1 MKKKNKVLLLT
12 YAFPPNKAAESYLC
26 VKALA
31 RTNLLVDVVTI
42 NPSNLNLP
50 LDGSLNGFIKKYFN
64 NIYTIN
70 YKNWLTRNIFSL
82 LRFLHFFPDRFQ
94 IFNKSVI
101 HNTEKLNLDTY
112 DVIISWSQWHSIHL
126 AALKLKKKYPHIKW
140 ILHMS
145 DPWKDNPFLEKI
157 PFYYLIQSNLEKKA
171 FEYAD
176 NLNFTS
182 KETVNLIFKKYPLK
196 YKLKSSII
204 PHSFETELFKINKK
218 INEKILIRYLGN
230 FYGPRNP
237 KHFCLSLKKIQ
248 NENKNLLKN
257 FKFEFYGNWIGN
269 SNWSPQ
275 DIGLNKDL
283 IQFFKPLSYLD
294 SLELMSTSDFLL
306 IIDAPFKKSVFFP
319 SKLVDYIGSKKPII
333 AITPPGTSYNILEKN
348 NAIIINPL
356 ESVELEKSIKN
367 ALNLILN
374 NKVNYLK
381 DYYQNTYSS
390 NAVGNQFEKIIRY
403 NKTNYLPNVLHLVPT
418 DGYGGVE
425 IAAKYAKNINSNKF
439 KFNIGYIY
447 DQQIST
453 QNYSFAFNPFKII
466 NSAIQINKN
475 IPDIIILSLW
485 RSVLIGLILK
495 IFKRNISL
503 ILFIH
508 SETDSHWFDKL
519 LTFLGAIFSDEIWAD
534 SESTMEKRL
543 QYYKIE
549 KRKNII
555 TFLPRN
561 LKRIV
566 DAYHKPMANFI
577 YWGRIGNEK
586 QIDFSIQ
593 IFSKIL
599 TFYPNAI
606 FRIIGPDGGS
616 KTYLKNLIK
625 KLKITKS
632 IIWYDEQNID
642 KIIELAKKS
651 SFYIQASKFE
661 GMAVSVA
668 EAMQLG
674 LVPIVTNVGE
684 IRKYCEDGKNSIII
698 KDFDTTVSRI
708 KSIIRSQ
715 KDFAKLSYN
724 ATNAWKNKGNYKD
737 SIEKNIKD
745 FINFTL
751 KKNEKSVL

>member
-1 MKKKNKVLLLT
+1 
-12 YAFPPNKAAESYLC
+12 
-26 VKALA
+26 
-31 RTNLLVDVVTI
+31 
-42 NPSNLNLP
+42 
-50 LDGSLNGFIKKYFN
+50 
-64 NIYTIN
+64 
-70 YKNWLTRNIFSL
+70 
-82 LRFLHFFPDRFQ
+82 
-94 IFNKSVI
+94 
-101 HNTEKLNLDTY
+101 
-112 DVIISWSQWHSIHL
+112 
-126 AALKLKKKYPHIKW
+126 
-140 ILHMS
+140 
-145 DPWKDNPFLEKI
+145 
-157 PFYYLIQSNLEKKA
+157 
-171 FEYAD
+171 
-176 NLNFTS
+176 
-182 KETVNLIFKKYPLK
+182 
-196 YKLKSSII
+196 
-204 PHSFETELFKINKK
+204 
-218 INEKILIRYLGN
+218 
-230 FYGPRNP
+230 
-237 KHFCLSLKKIQ
+237 
-248 NENKNLLKN
+248 
-257 FKFEFYGNWIGN
+257 
-269 SNWSPQ
+269 
-275 DIGLNKDL
+275 
-283 IQFFKPLSYLD
+283 
-294 SLELMSTSDFLL
+294 
-306 IIDAPFKKSVFFP
+306 
-319 SKLVDYIGSKKPII
+319 
-333 AITPPGTSYNILEKN
+333 
-348 NAIIINPL
+348 
-356 ESVELEKSIKN
+356 
-367 ALNLILN
+367 
-374 NKVNYLK
+374 
-381 DYYQNTYSS
+381 
-390 NAVGNQFEKIIRY
+390 
-403 NKTNYLPNVLHLVPT
+403 
-418 DGYGGVE
+418 
-425 IAAKYAKNINSNKF
+425 
-439 KFNIGYIY
+439 
-447 DQQIST
+447 
-453 QNYSFAFNPFKII
+453 
-466 NSAIQINKN
+466 
-475 IPDIIILSLW
+475 
-485 RSVLIGLILK
+485 
-495 IFKRNISL
+495 
-503 ILFIH
+503 
-508 SETDSHWFDKL
+508 
-519 LTFLGAIFSDEIWAD
+519 
-534 SESTMEKRL
+534 MEKRL